1 LNLLLNLKTGR
12 DFSLKKRVGK
22 MGLFFVHAVEAEKS
36 IGLPADDTDANDV
49 NTPSTTSR
57 IDGSM
62 S

>member
-1 LNLLLNLKTGR
+1 LLLNLKIER

-36 IGLPADDTDANDV
+36 IGSLADDTDANDV
-49 NTPSTTSR
+49 NIPSTTSR